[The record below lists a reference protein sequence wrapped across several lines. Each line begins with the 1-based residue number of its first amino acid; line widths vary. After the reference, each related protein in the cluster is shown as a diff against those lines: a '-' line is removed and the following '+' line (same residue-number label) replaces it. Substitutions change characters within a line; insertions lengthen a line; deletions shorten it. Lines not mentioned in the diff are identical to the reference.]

1 MTVNI
6 NLNKLKDFGSEMC
19 NFRHDRLALLDDN
32 GNILNNKY
40 TIIGKYYTGKQK
52 LIEYITCDGI
62 GRKTNINKNKIIAL
76 GEDKFTNITISKN
89 GQIRFIHGSIPFIVK
104 EEKIKNRD
112 TVVKLGNISQGTIG
126 SIGVGTKFLG
136 KRLKDD
142 KIGCVKLELFP
153 KSLDI
158 NNEIVAYELG
168 KLLGFDVAEASF
180 EIYKA
185 RRCIISIYGDEALK
199 GNIKTLKSEI
209 GTDNFHSKFNRN
221 WVVENKSTRAWYKY
235 VQMIMLDLIMHQ
247 TDRHISNIAFTDN
260 DLYSLY
266 DNGRSLFFDED
277 IEDVN
282 NKINLKSRGSI
293 VESFITN
300 EHGYGWVY
308 LEDVLGYN
316 NYEYLIRHDLTY
328 EQFFNIV
335 DDAYRLGN
343 ASVDMAKMSIRIAWL
358 SEYMYRVYLIIIRQ
372 ENRKF

>member
-1 MTVNI
+1 
-6 NLNKLKDFGSEMC
+6 
-19 NFRHDRLALLDDN
+19 
-32 GNILNNKY
+32 
-40 TIIGKYYTGKQK
+40 
-52 LIEYITCDGI
+52 
-62 GRKTNINKNKIIAL
+62 
-76 GEDKFTNITISKN
+76 
-89 GQIRFIHGSIPFIVK
+89 
-104 EEKIKNRD
+104 
-112 TVVKLGNISQGTIG
+112 
-126 SIGVGTKFLG
+126 
-136 KRLKDD
+136 
-142 KIGCVKLELFP
+142 
-153 KSLDI
+153 
-158 NNEIVAYELG
+158 
-168 KLLGFDVAEASF
+168 
-180 EIYKA
+180 
-185 RRCIISIYGDEALK
+185 
-199 GNIKTLKSEI
+199 
-209 GTDNFHSKFNRN
+209 
-221 WVVENKSTRAWYKY
+221 
-235 VQMIMLDLIMHQ
+235 MIMLDLIMHQ